1 MKTLP
6 TNQSVYLLI
15 GLAVFLFGDTGCV
28 RSEPS
33 QTIAITVAPGE
44 RQTFDGFGAS
54 LGNWSKAYQK
64 LPAEDRAL
72 LSRSLWRDLKFN
84 TLRLWFNTDKYAPT
98 LGAKDMSE
106 FLGCYVDSG
115 IIADARKYGVTTLL
129 LAPDAVPPYMAEKR
143 TDGTGSDQTGMA
155 LRESETD
162 NYAVLLAD
170 FIQQL
175 RQKTGVTLDVTGI
188 QNEPNNL
195 ERFAPSQIVRITR
208 RLRTELDARG
218 LRQVKIISP
227 EGGNV
232 DGIYYETVDA
242 LKADSAAWKALSGV
256 ASHSYNNSTT
266 KTSSDQVAGTGKEY
280 WMTEASDN
288 GPEAPGN
295 AVRAASLASRFL
307 NDMNHRTTRWIHF
320 LGFEVDDPND
330 NATRIFAY
338 TNNPFKLTR
347 FQKQSYYKQL
357 SQTFDAG
364 AIFRLSTSD
373 REGDMT
379 YTYGKKPRITAAAA
393 RNRDGSWGIGISN
406 FTSPT
411 FSDADDPK
419 DFDLHNSGYASQTFT
434 VTIRVPEL
442 ASQKDVPFTVHRS
455 NSNINDAA
463 AGAIVM
469 HNGMITVPNVQPL
482 DLITLRSAA
491 R

>member
-1 MKTLP
+1 LKTL
-6 TNQSVYLLI
+6 TATSSVFVFACLAALLI
-15 GLAVFLFGDTGCV
+15 GDTGCA

-33 QTIAITVAPGE
+33 LPITVTVAPGD

-54 LGNWSKAYQK
+54 LGNWSKTYQK

-98 LGAKDMSE
+98 PGARDISE

-162 NYAVLLAD
+162 NYAILLAN

-175 RQKTGVTLDVTGI
+175 KQKTGITLNVTGI

-195 ERFAPSQIVRITR
+195 ERFSPSQIVRVTK
-208 RLRTELDARG
+208 RLRAELDARG
-218 LRQVKIISP
+218 LRHVRIISP

-232 DGIYYETVDA
+232 DGIFYETVDA
-242 LKADSAAWKALSGV
+242 LKADPAAWKALSGV

-288 GPEAPGN
+288 GPEEPGN

-307 NDMNHRTTRWIHF
+307 NDMNHRTTHWIHF

-338 TNNPFKLTR
+338 TATPFKLTR
-347 FQKQSYYKQL
+347 FQKQSYYEQL
-357 SQTFDAG
+357 SQTFLPG
-364 AIFRLSTSD
+364 AVFRLSTSD

-393 RNRDGSWGIGISN
+393 RNKDGSWGIGVSN

-411 FSDADDPK
+411 FSDTDDPK
-419 DFDLHNSGYASQTFT
+419 NFDLHNSGFAAQTFT

-455 NSNINDAA
+455 NSNVNNAS
-463 AGAIVM
+463 AGTIVM
-469 HNGMITVPNVQPL
+469 HDGAITVQNVQPL
-482 DLITLRSAA
+482 DLITLRSIA